1 MNMEH
6 GSKGWLIGTDTGGTF
21 TDIVAVSDQGGVE
34 IRKVP
39 STHPD
44 TEIGVL
50 QGVRATGVTLAETRN
65 FYHATTVATNT
76 AISRTGAKTA
86 LITTRGFRDVLE
98 LRRVDRDDLYDIL
111 WDPAEP
117 LVRRRDRLEV
127 DERIGYDGTVV
138 EALQAEQVLELANL
152 LRRREIESVA
162 IVYLNSFRNP
172 VHEQMTKEILLKELP
187 GLLICTSFDIL
198 PEPPEYERTA
208 TTVANAYLAPSLSGY
223 MSRLASATRAEGYTG
238 KFVLV
243 MHNAGGTMT
252 TDYASGTPIRTLNSG
267 PAGGAV
273 AGAALARSRDISN
286 AVCLDMGGTSADVSL
301 ILGGEPIL
309 TNETRAEWG
318 LPVKFPALEV
328 VSVGAGGGSIAWL
341 DQAGILR
348 VGPQSAGANPGPAC
362 YGKGGTLPTVTDAH
376 LVLGHLGAQAPLGG
390 ELRLDANA
398 ATAAIET
405 HICGPLGLGLVQ
417 AAEAIVKIADATM
430 VRPLRLLTVE
440 RGYDPRE
447 FSLIAFG
454 GSGPMR
460 AVSLAEELEF
470 LEVLIPPHP
479 GVTSAI
485 GVLSVPPVD
494 DRSATIEEPL
504 DGVTAEQISARFAEI
519 EATARESL
527 VGQGV
532 DPSTVEIT
540 YAVDMRYVGQLHSL
554 IIPLQSS
561 TPEGLADA
569 RKLFDQHHDRQYRY
583 SHPEWSVDLATI
595 RVSARGPAD
604 TMEAPYSREA
614 QSTNLPSYT
623 RMVKFPE
630 LDEYM
635 DTPVLNRGDLMPGTV
650 VEGPAIIDQR
660 DSAIVLPPSYRA
672 ECAESGE
679 LVIRR

>member
-1 MNMEH
+1 MEQ
-6 GSKGWLIGTDTGGTF
+6 GSKSWLVGTDTGGTF
-21 TDIVAVSDQGGVE
+21 TDIVAVSSQGDVE

-50 QGVRATGVTLAETRN
+50 QGVRATGITLAETRN

-117 LVRRRDRLEV
+117 LVKRRDRLEV
-127 DERIGYDGTVV
+127 DERVGYDGTIV
-138 EALQAEQVLELANL
+138 EPLRREQIVELADL

-162 IVYLNSFRNP
+162 IVYINSFRNP
-172 VHEQMTKEILLKELP
+172 AHELMTKEILLEQLPEL
-187 GLLICTSFDIL
+187 LVCTSFDIL

-223 MSRLASATRAEGYTG
+223 MTRLATATRADGYTG

-273 AGAALARSRDISN
+273 AGAALAQARKIDN

-348 VGPQSAGANPGPAC
+348 VGPQSAGAIPGPAC

-390 ELRLDANA
+390 ELNLDADA
-398 ATAAIET
+398 AARAIET
-405 HICGPLGLGLVQ
+405 HVGHALGLSLVE
-417 AAEAIVKIADATM
+417 AAEAIVKIADASM

-485 GVLSVPPVD
+485 GVLSVPAVD

-504 DGVTAEQISARFAEI
+504 DDVSAEDISARFAEI
-519 EATARESL
+519 AATARESL
-527 VGQGV
+527 IGQGV
-532 DPSTVEIT
+532 DPDTVEIS

-554 IIPLQSS
+554 IVPLESS
-561 TPEGLADA
+561 TREGLAEA
-569 RKLFDQHHDRQYRY
+569 RKLFDIYHDRQYRY
-583 SHPEWSVDLATI
+583 CHPEWSVDLATI
-595 RVSARGPAD
+595 RVSARGPAQK
-604 TMEAPYSREA
+604 MEAPYSREA
-614 QSTNLPSYT
+614 QSTHLESYT

-630 LDEYM
+630 VDHYVE
-635 DTPVLNRGDLMPGTV
+635 TPVLNRGDLMPGTV
-650 VEGPAIIDQR
+650 VEGPAVIDQR

-672 ECAESGE
+672 ECAETGE